1 MAEWPKAHDWKSC
14 IPLKG
19 IEGSNPSLS
28 ANNNK
33 ARLMASFIVI
43 PAGKG
48 FEPEEREFDKD
59 ERRTEVRRRGKAER
73 GRSGVALA

>member
-48 FEPEEREFDKD
+48 FEPEEMVRQGREADGSTPT
-59 ERRTEVRRRGKAER
+59 R
-73 GRSGVALA
+73 